1 MDTKKQIKTAFAY
14 AGVTMSEI
22 ARRTGMTPQNLN
34 QRITRDTLRADD
46 LQRIAQAMGAE
57 YISVFRFPDGKEI

>member
-1 MDTKKQIKTAFAY
+1 MSTTDKVKAAADY
-14 AGVTMSEI
+14 AGLSVRQI
-22 ARRTGMTPQNLN
+22 ALKMGTSPQNLN
-34 QRITRDTLRADD
+34 QRILRGTLHESD